1 MPKIPLVLG
10 ILAIIILIAGCTL
23 SMPSNPTPAP
33 TVPATT
39 IQPVETTSVANPQVS
54 VSPGSVPVPVVT
66 PVAIPATGFYIYVD
80 YLGSFSGSF
89 GTATNMVNVRD
100 SGEHLYLVDPVNGT
114 VTAGFAKLDDSSYP
128 ITVKVYESGQ
138 VLTTRTSADP
148 FGMVNVTAN
157 P

>member
-1 MPKIPLVLG
+1 MYAKYAFKPHPRTDSSG
-10 ILAIIILIAGCTL
+10 HNYPAGRDDISGEPPGFRL
-23 SMPSNPTPAP
+23 
-33 TVPATT
+33 
-39 IQPVETTSVANPQVS
+39 
-54 VSPGSVPVPVVT
+54 PGSVPVPVVT